1 MLQTALE
8 ETVVVHSPGPSLGLF
23 WGVLAIQAN
32 ILAPGPR
39 EAACGW
45 QASTSVLWF
54 FLFIQVLGV
63 QGIVPLRTQRIQA
76 ELSRGRNSMSWAEL
90 AKEYLKSLNG
100 ISQPPSLPTWV
111 KFKGPEEE
119 GVGQIQP

>member
-8 ETVVVHSPGPSLGLF
+8 ETVVVHSPSPSLSLF

-39 EAACGW
+39 EAAGGW

-54 FLFIQVLGV
+54 FLSIQVLGA
-63 QGIVPLRTQRIQA
+63 QGIVPLRIQWIQA
-76 ELSRGRNSMSWAEL
+76 ELNRGQKQYVLGRI
-90 AKEYLKSLNG
+90 G
-100 ISQPPSLPTWV
+100 
-111 KFKGPEEE
+111 KG
-119 GVGQIQP
+119 VS